1 MRRTISEDRARRI
14 VNDGAKKVT
23 VEDVNKVVMQADDIQ
38 RKFFGNGP
46 LSRFISD
53 VKVMISL
60 VRDYWSNTYR
70 EGPWWTIAAVVA
82 ALLYVLSPVD
92 LIPDFIPFFGLLD
105 DAAVV
110 SVCLLLVEQDLNKYK
125 LWKNSNEDSETEDT
139 SADEEPEE

>member
-70 EGPWWTIAAVVA
+70 EVPWWTIAAVVA